1 MRIERTLCFPA
12 PIFGQTSLQTS
23 LIWKVNDQM
32 KCSNVTRDFRK
43 GCTKSNIIYLNGSQ
57 LSGSEQDFSI
67 WPFRTGPFGL
77 AVSDWPIRSG
87 RFGHVSFGETMKSWR
102 NLTLMQSRNV
112 WFKAHSLHHVTIVY
126 QMSRHTTQS
135 VLLLRFAIAASACG
149 KVFYSG

>member
-43 GCTKSNIIYLNGSQ
+43 WCTKSSIIYLNGSQ
-57 LSGSEQDFSI
+57 LSRSEQDFSI

-77 AVSDWPIRSG
+77 AVSVTG
-87 RFGHVSFGETMKSWR
+87 HFGQTMKSCR

-112 WFKAHSLHHVTIVY
+112 WFKANSLHHVTTGY
-126 QMSRHTTQS
+126 QMSRHSTQS